1 MDINEWLKFW
11 HRFTGRRCFA
21 GSRSYHVPVG
31 DENCPEILRIIVIL
45 ALFIAL
51 TVLMATM
58 CFGLCVLLI
67 SFVGRLWPSKPSVLK
82 DKGKAREG
90 ISGTVGIRGP
100 IEGPKLIGFKL

>member
-1 MDINEWLKFW
+1 M
-11 HRFTGRRCFA
+11 
-21 GSRSYHVPVG
+21 
-31 DENCPEILRIIVIL
+31 IL

-100 IEGPKLIGFKL
+100 IGGPKLIGFKL

>member
-1 MDINEWLKFW
+1 M
-11 HRFTGRRCFA
+11 
-21 GSRSYHVPVG
+21 
-31 DENCPEILRIIVIL
+31 IL

-58 CFGLCVLLI
+58 CFGVLLI

-90 ISGTVGIRGP
+90 ISGTVGIRGS
-100 IEGPKLIGFKL
+100 IEGPKLIGSKL